1 MVKNVLIISSSP
13 RKQGNSD
20 LLCDEFERRAK
31 ECGHNVEKIFLKDKN
46 INYCTGCG
54 HCFDNRGKCSQK
66 DDMTDIMQKMIAA
79 DAIVMATPIYF
90 YTMSGQLKT
99 FIDRNCFF
107 YTLLKGKD
115 FYFIMTAAETERDAM
130 ERTIEEFRG
139 YLSCIDNANEKGIIY
154 GTGAWNK
161 GDILSSE
168 AMKEAYSM
176 GSNL

>member
-1 MVKNVLIISSSP
+1 
-13 RKQGNSD
+13 
-20 LLCDEFERRAK
+20 
-31 ECGHNVEKIFLKDKN
+31 
-46 INYCTGCG
+46 
-54 HCFDNRGKCSQK
+54 
-66 DDMTDIMQKMIAA
+66 
-79 DAIVMATPIYF
+79 MATPIYF